1 MQEAVTKRKR
11 KPYHAHGLKS
21 EHHLIKE
28 GRRGIDQALL
38 SISIR
43 QFQSVPYYA
52 ATGYGGTTK
61 SRCIELNRQRG
72 TAER

>member
-1 MQEAVTKRKR
+1 MQESITKRKR

-28 GRRGIDQALL
+28 GRRG
-38 SISIR
+38 ISIR